1 MSQVKKRNYRKR
13 LVEEDEVSS
22 QDQSRDSTPTAAADD
37 SDEIGEN
44 LQELLELRKFRRR
57 QQGIDVQVLDKGD
70 PRSKK
75 KRQADVKKDEESE
88 EKRPKVLE
96 TFTTQTDALDVD
108 KHMMAYIEEE
118 MRKRNGSTSQE
129 DALDGDKNSS
139 NELFQVPD
147 HLKVEKKPINETN
160 INLSTTMLT
169 AIPEVD
175 LGIDTRLRNIEET
188 EKAKLRM
195 LLNERD
201 VNVGSSKSTDKVVL
215 ERFKKR
221 YRK

>member
-1 MSQVKKRNYRKR
+1 MSKVKKRNYRKR
-13 LVEEDEVSS
+13 QVEEDETSNS
-22 QDQSRDSTPTAAADD
+22 ISRESTPTAA
-37 SDEIGEN
+37 SEEPTEVGEN
-44 LQELLELRKFRRR
+44 LEELLELRKFRRR

-70 PRSKK
+70 PKSKK
-75 KRQADVKKDEESE
+75 KRQDVKKDEEGE

-118 MRKRNGSTSQE
+118 MRKRNGNPSEEDEAAGGQST
-129 DALDGDKNSS
+129 S

-201 VNVGSSKSTDKVVL
+201 MNVGSAKSTDKVVL